1 MLGKYCLRLFFGV
14 GVFFYFFKN
23 NSFCVLFEY
32 ENYMD
37 VIYEFDVSWGHL
49 QVFVGLIA
57 LFLVDD
63 GDELTILLTTV

>member
-14 GVFFYFFKN
+14 GVFFISSKITLSVCYLNMKIIWMW
-23 NSFCVLFEY
+23 
-32 ENYMD
+32 YMNMML
-37 VIYEFDVSWGHL
+37 VGGHL